1 MNPKICN
8 MMSESP
14 SSCAARTLTLVA
26 KCLQNLANLVE
37 FGAKESFM
45 TPVNPFILKNKEKMI
60 AFLDELSNVTQIPPS
75 TEQVSSDPSRDLAAV
90 HDICWA
96 YKSELQQLSQTQP
109 GLKKLVAVTE
119 TLRQREQQFLQENCS
134 LTNRTEKLV

>member
-37 FGAKESFM
+37 FGLKESFM
-45 TPVNPFILKNKEKMI
+45 TPVNPFILKNKEKMV
-60 AFLDELSNVTQIPPS
+60 AFLDDLANVTQSPPI
-75 TEQVSSDPSRDLAAV
+75 TEQVSSDLSRDLAAL

-96 YKSELQQLSQTQP
+96 YKSELQQLSQSQP

-119 TLRQREQQFLQENCS
+119 TLRQREQQFLQENCG
-134 LTNRTEKLV
+134 LTNITEKLV